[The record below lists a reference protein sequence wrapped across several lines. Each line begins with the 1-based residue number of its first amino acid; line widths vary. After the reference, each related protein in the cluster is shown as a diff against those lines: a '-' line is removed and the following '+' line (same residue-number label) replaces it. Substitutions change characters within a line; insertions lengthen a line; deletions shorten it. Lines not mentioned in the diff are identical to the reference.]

1 VKFGIIVGRIYFWL
15 GLGIFSWAMLAH
27 VLALPNPFEP
37 MPSFIGLAFAGTTI
51 MLIGTNILKNSRSYT
66 REKALI
72 DAVMKA

>member
-1 VKFGIIVGRIYFWL
+1 
-15 GLGIFSWAMLAH
+15 
-27 VLALPNPFEP
+27 